1 MINTVIFDMDGLLID
16 SEPLWAEAMQEVFA
30 KLGVNL
36 TKEQYAQTTGLRT
49 QEVVT
54 YWHNHFKWE
63 SDSPDKVTNDI
74 LDTVTRKI
82 LEKGR
87 PMEGMQYILDFFRQR
102 PFKIGLASSSPMRLI
117 DAVLDHFNI
126 RSYFDAVTSAE
137 FESNGKPHPAVY
149 ISCAKALGSD
159 VLQCLAFEDSAAGMT
174 AAKAARMKVVVVPD
188 EHVRA
193 QPRFGL
199 ADIRLKSL
207 LEFNEETLAG
217 LQ

>member
-16 SEPLWAEAMQEVFA
+16 SEPLWGAAMQEVFA

-36 TKEQYAQTTGLRT
+36 TQEQYAQTTGLRT

-54 YWHNHFKWE
+54 YWHNHFKWD
-63 SDSPDKVTNDI
+63 SASPDKVTNDI

-82 LEKGR
+82 IEQGR
-87 PMEGMQYILDFFRQR
+87 PMEGMTYILDFFKQR
-102 PFKIGLASSSPMRLI
+102 PFKVGLASSSPIRLI
-117 DAVLDHFNI
+117 DAVLDHFKI
-126 RSYFDAVTSAE
+126 RNYFDAVTSAE
-137 FESNGKPHPAVY
+137 FESHGKPHPAVY
-149 ISCAKALGSD
+149 IACAKALGSD

-188 EHVRA
+188 EHVRD

-199 ADIRLKSL
+199 ADVKLKSL
-207 LEFNEETLAG
+207 LDFNETVLAG